1 MQLSPEGILVS
12 PSPGTSRQVELFRRL
27 EENRHLGISSGS
39 RSTIRQLLKKYY
51 FQKQN
56 RRKIPRR
63 GKDITFYGL
72 GGFWFFCLFFF

>member
-1 MQLSPEGILVS
+1 MQLSPEEILVS
-12 PSPGTSRQVELFRRL
+12 PSPGTSPAGRALPEAQ
-27 EENRHLGISSGS
+27 ENRHLGISSGS

-72 GGFWFFCLFFF
+72 GGF